1 MNTAVIETPA
11 AAPVAPAALATIPQ
25 APHQA
30 MAVRSG
36 LPNDLFEMLGP
47 VNKDDL
53 IVIVKQA
60 RKADL
65 TQKINVAVAKLAELE
80 GHVTSLT
87 QEFEAIGPDMA
98 ESINISEA
106 EAAAKALRDAGF
118 GKFKAAIKYGGRDD
132 KARRYNFEVVITD
145 RDDSSQWASDKHTKY
160 VNKPFPAKAKT
171 LVRQMALAKI
181 KVRKQNTVLVALKDE
196 ATRLNDLA
204 EATHA
209 ELATMI
215 AQQTKQGRQVLER
228 LLAIRTT
235 APASN

>member
-11 AAPVAPAALATIPQ
+11 PAPVAPAALATIPQ

-98 ESINISEA
+98 ESINISDA

-145 RDDSSQWASDKHTKY
+145 RDDSSQWSYKHTKC
-160 VNKPFPAKAKT
+160 VNKPFPAKAKN